1 MSRDNISTPERG
13 ETWYEGDTP
22 DPNDLSFETIIGM
35 TKVFEDINWGD
46 KGVKSYRTG
55 ARQVVCRLVR
65 NVSGQTLYGKR
76 LVQIDPTNPNHILGY
91 SITLAQEAY
100 PLDEFLPAAGLQH
113 GDLGWVIIKGPAI
126 VSTPMTGAEFQTA
139 SIAAGA
145 NIIAATH
152 NAASTAAGT
161 TGVPGRASGFTI
173 VAATTAGQ
181 FTDLTNSIIN
191 RIGRA
196 MSAITSGQTNADI
209 LVDVRRDNAGW
220 P

>member
-1 MSRDNISTPERG
+1 MSRDNISTPGRG

-22 DPNDLSFETIIGM
+22 DTTDNSFETVIGA

-46 KGVKSYRTG
+46 AGIKSYRTG

-65 NVSGQTLYGKR
+65 NKSGATLYGKR

-100 PLDEFLPAAGLQH
+100 PLDEFLPATGLQD
-113 GDLGWVIIKGPAI
+113 GDLGWIVIKGPA
-126 VSTPMTGAEFQTA
+126 VVKTPFTGAEFQTA

-145 NIIAATH
+145 NIIAGTH

-181 FTDLTNSIIN
+181 FSDLINAIVN

-196 MSAITSGQTNADI
+196 MSAITSGQTDSDM